1 MQSCTPSILYDI
13 HSHKTHPLFIV
24 TWNKHSLEE
33 QEYTH
38 CIQYTFASVNY
49 KCGTTNNSFGYFAYG
64 FLHFLIQSLQGV
76 NENIGS
82 V

>member
-1 MQSCTPSILYDI
+1 MQSRTPSILDDI
-13 HSHKTHPLFIV
+13 HSHKTYPLFIV
-24 TWNKHSLEE
+24 TWIYKHSLEE

-49 KCGTTNNSFGYFAYG
+49 KCGTINNSFGYFAYG
-64 FLHFLIQSLQGV
+64 FLHFLIQSLRV